1 MTSVAL
7 IFAGTCVTAAWSAVV
22 MGRQNNSAWQD
33 TSLTAAQRA
42 NALLPQLSWDEKIA
56 QMGGIRQLLQPNATF
71 NRTTYNSLYPLE
83 HGILSMWCPSSLS
96 TRVTNQIFKGY
107 GSQLNQAQDV
117 LPYANMVRQEQLN
130 SSKVPWIT
138 VTDSVNSI
146 YVPGG
151 TIFPATL
158 SLSTSWDLSLYE
170 QVVAAIRDEN
180 VALGTR
186 WVLSPELDVAK
197 DPRYG
202 RVGETCV
209 SIDLLMPSC

>member
-1 MTSVAL
+1 
-7 IFAGTCVTAAWSAVV
+7 
-22 MGRQNNSAWQD
+22 
-33 TSLTAAQRA
+33 
-42 NALLPQLSWDEKIA
+42 
-56 QMGGIRQLLQPNATF
+56 
-71 NRTTYNSLYPLE
+71 
-83 HGILSMWCPSSLS
+83 
-96 TRVTNQIFKGY
+96 
-107 GSQLNQAQDV
+107 
-117 LPYANMVRQEQLN
+117 MVRQEQMN

-158 SLSTSWDLSLYE
+158 SLSTTWDLALYE

-197 DPRYG
+197 EPRNG
-202 RVGETCV
+202 RLGEMYV
-209 SIDLLMPSC
+209 